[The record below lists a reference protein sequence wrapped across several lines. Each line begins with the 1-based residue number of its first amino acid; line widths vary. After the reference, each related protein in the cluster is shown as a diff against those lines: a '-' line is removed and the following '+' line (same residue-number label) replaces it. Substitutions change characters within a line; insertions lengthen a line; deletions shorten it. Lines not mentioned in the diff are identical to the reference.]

1 MRCRCSFD
9 RDPGGFIRSAIRRSD
24 LDPLLEKAVEPLS
37 AFFEVASTLWQR
49 DLGSIVGG
57 HGDSGEDFSGKGR
70 SDGATCTVIYYFPYR
85 VRRS

>member
-1 MRCRCSFD
+1 M
-9 RDPGGFIRSAIRRSD
+9 
-24 LDPLLEKAVEPLS
+24 
-37 AFFEVASTLWQR
+37 ASTLWQR